1 LKIKYRRLHRISNKI
16 NSGLFIKS
24 NIRNLNIPGSY
35 FLDIFQCNQILFF
48 NYVKVNLRL
57 KETNNEG
64 TSFLINFYNRNGY
77 FTYHFNLDEFAITLS
92 CPLYVNFSEL
102 WRNLFEHLF
111 IYINS
116 YFFVFHIFNKLT
128 HTLCKHL
135 RSSVLC

>member
-1 LKIKYRRLHRISNKI
+1 MKIKYRRLNRISNKI

-24 NIRNLNIPGSY
+24 NIRNLNIPRSY
-35 FLDIFQCNQILFF
+35 FLDIFLCNHILFF

-64 TSFLINFYNRNGY
+64 ASFLINFYNCNGN

-92 CPLYVNFSEL
+92 CPLYVNLSEL

-111 IYINS
+111 FYINS
-116 YFFVFHIFNKLT
+116 YFFVFHILDRHT
-128 HTLCKHL
+128 HNLCKHL